1 MGKTVRKVNPRL
13 ELSIRRNRAL
23 DAVLGYA
30 NHEGYERRTDRI
42 LRGNDGAI
50 SYDKCQTASV
60 DVEGGFKLN
69 TWSECP
75 VKIGKEVKKL
85 RRKAGKNL
93 IRAQLA

>member
-13 ELSIRRNRAL
+13 ERSIRRNRAR
-23 DAVLGYA
+23 DAVQGYTNSA
-30 NHEGYERRTDRI
+30 GYERRTGRI

-50 SYDKCQTASV
+50 SHDKCQTASV
-60 DVEGGFKLN
+60 DAEGGFKLN

-75 VKIGKEVKKL
+75 VKVGKEVNKL

-93 IRAQLA
+93 IRAQLG